1 MFKLIEVQDDN
12 LDNDLTSD
20 LGDNTT
26 ELKTIDSMRDLSE
39 NISKPIISKN
49 VGELSIHTDDDL
61 GGTNE
66 YYILYVR

>member
-20 LGDNTT
+20 LDDNST
-26 ELKTIDSMRDLSE
+26 ELETTDSIRDLSE

-49 VGELSIHTDDDL
+49 VGGLSIHTDVDL
-61 GGTNE
+61 GGTNV
-66 YYILYVR
+66 LLFVG